1 VKQND
6 GIDLAYLLERH
17 RPQLIAFIRAHAG
30 APLLR
35 FEAVEDLAQGV
46 HTEAL
51 RSAERLEWRDE
62 GPFVGW
68 LLTIARRH
76 LGARRDHWFALK
88 RGGANLVRLTASGQT
103 PVGPR
108 TATGPGTFAGRRE
121 ALILVTQALELLPPR
136 DRELVRWTAD
146 EVPLQEQAE
155 RLGIGY
161 DAVERARARALDR
174 LRKAYSI
181 VSRSRVPTGA
191 IEGPRTAGP
200 DGAPTPDR
208 S

>member
-1 VKQND
+1 MNQES
-6 GIDLAYLLERH
+6 GIDLAHLLERH
-17 RPQLIAFIRAHAG
+17 RSQLLAFIRAHAG

-51 RSAERLEWRDE
+51 RSVERLEWRDE

-88 RGGANLVRLTASGQT
+88 RGGANLVRLTASGQL
-103 PVGPR
+103 PLGAR
-108 TATGPGTFAGRRE
+108 AATGPGTFAGRRE

-136 DRELVRWTAD
+136 DRDLVRWTAD
-146 EVPLQEQAE
+146 DVPLQEQAE

-181 VSRSRVPTGA
+181 VSRTRTPVEAPQRPEA
-191 IEGPRTAGP
+191 EGR
-200 DGAPTPDR
+200 DGDPGSGGD
-208 S
+208 